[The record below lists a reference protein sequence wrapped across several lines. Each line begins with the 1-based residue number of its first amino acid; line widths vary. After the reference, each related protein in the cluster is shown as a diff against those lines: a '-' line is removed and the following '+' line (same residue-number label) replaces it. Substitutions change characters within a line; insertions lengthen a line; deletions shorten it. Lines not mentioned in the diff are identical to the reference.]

1 MKKLFIIQQYLNIQE
16 RNSEVLTAVFLS
28 FIANLVK
35 QFETGFQDF
44 EVGNLSQLF
53 KSSDEVVSA
62 AEWTDKTGKLL
73 RLVKAFTSK
82 KIFDF
87 LSPFY

>member
-1 MKKLFIIQQYLNIQE
+1 MNIQE

-44 EVGNLSQLF
+44 EIGNLSQLF
-53 KSSDEVVSA
+53 KSPDEVVSA
-62 AEWTDKTGKLL
+62 AEWTDKTGKLF